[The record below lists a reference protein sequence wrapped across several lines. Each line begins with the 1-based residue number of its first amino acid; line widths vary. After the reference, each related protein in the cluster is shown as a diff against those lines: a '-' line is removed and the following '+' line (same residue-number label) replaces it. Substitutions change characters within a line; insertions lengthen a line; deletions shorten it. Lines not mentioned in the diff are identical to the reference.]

1 MNKTFKIITV
11 VLVAGVAASFAV
23 LQVQNKEL
31 VQGKIF
37 GNKEVEEVGT
47 PDLVPFVESLGA
59 AENGNLRV
67 KITIQNNGTGPV
79 YGDNPYSYGIYL
91 NDELI
96 LTNTDSYL
104 QMNAG
109 DSFTFVYP
117 IDREVYAYEDS
128 GVVKVVIDENN
139 RIDELNEDN
148 NVSEDNYTL

>member
-1 MNKTFKIITV
+1 MNKSLKVLTV
-11 VLVAGVAASFAV
+11 VLVAGIAASFAV

-31 VQGKIF
+31 VKGQIF
-37 GNKEVEEVGT
+37 GDKTVEETGT
-47 PDLVPFVESLGA
+47 PDLVPFAESLGA

-79 YGDNPYSYGIYL
+79 YGDNPYSYGIYI

-117 IDREVYAYEDS
+117 IDKEIYAYEDT
-128 GVVKVVIDENN
+128 GVIKVVIDEENK
-139 RIDELNEDN
+139 IKELSEDN
-148 NVSEDNYTL
+148 NVSIANYVL

>member
-1 MNKTFKIITV
+1 MNKTFKILTV
-11 VLVAGVAASFAV
+11 VLVAGIAASFAV

-31 VQGKIF
+31 VQGQIF
-37 GNKEVEEVGT
+37 GDKEVEELGT

-79 YGDNPYSYGIYL
+79 FGDNPYSYGIYI

-109 DSFTFVYP
+109 DSFSFVYP
-117 IDREVYAYEDS
+117 IDKEIYTYEDS

-148 NVSEDNYTL
+148 NVSEAAYTL

>member
-31 VQGKIF
+31 VQGQIF
-37 GNKEVEEVGT
+37 GDKEVEEVGT
-47 PDLVPFVESLGA
+47 PDLVPFAESLGA

-79 YGDNPYSYGIYL
+79 FGDNPYSYGIYI

-148 NVSEDNYTL
+148 NVSEDAYTL

>member
-59 AENGNLRV
+59 AENGNLRG